1 MGQRI
6 ELATAHGTIGSWRA
20 DPDSRPR
27 GGIVV
32 VQEIFGV
39 NSHIRSVVERF
50 ASYGYATVA
59 PALFD
64 LVEADVELGY
74 DQAGIARGRELV
86 GRISFEQ
93 ALDCV
98 DAAAKSLRGNLGYS
112 QLESPTRDARTVARD
127 LHTAVIGYCW
137 GGSVA
142 FLANTRLALPAVSYY
157 GARSV
162 PFRDEHSGAPML
174 FHFGARDASIPA
186 EDIALLRAAQPQAEF
201 HVWPAG
207 HGFNCDQ
214 RKDYDAD
221 SAANALAVTLGFLER
236 EQSG

>member
-6 ELATAHGTIGSWRA
+6 ELETPHGNIGGWRA
-20 DPDSRPR
+20 DPDGRPR

-32 VQEIFGV
+32 IQEIFGV
-39 NSHIRSVVERF
+39 NAHIRSVVERF
-50 ASYGYATVA
+50 ASYGYAVVA

-64 LVEADVELGY
+64 LVERDVELGY
-74 DQAGIARGRELV
+74 DTDGFARGRELMV
-86 GRISFEQ
+86 KLGLDLDR
-93 ALDCV
+93 ALGCV
-98 DAAAKSLRGNLGYS
+98 RAAAKSL
-112 QLESPTRDARTVARD
+112 ESPHMDVRALARD
-127 LHTAVIGYCW
+127 SHAGKVGVVGYCL

-157 GARSV
+157 GARTV
-162 PFRDEHSGAPML
+162 QFLDEESKAPML
-174 FHFGARDASIPA
+174 FHFGAKDASTPPD
-186 EDIALLRAAQPQAEF
+186 DIEKHRLAQPQSEF

-221 SAANALAVTLGFLER
+221 SATNALAVTLGFFER
-236 EQSG
+236 ELT

>member
-6 ELATAHGTIGSWRA
+6 ELETPHGNIGGWRA
-20 DPDSRPR
+20 DPDGRPR

-32 VQEIFGV
+32 IQEIFGV
-39 NSHIRSVVERF
+39 NAHIRSVVERF
-50 ASYGYATVA
+50 ASYGYATIA

-64 LVEADVELGY
+64 LAERDVELGY
-74 DQAGIARGRELV
+74 DEVGIARGRELV
-86 GRISFEQ
+86 GKISFEL
-93 ALDCV
+93 ALECV
-98 DAAAKSLRGNLGYS
+98 HAAAKSLHGIGKIG
-112 QLESPTRDARTVARD
+112 TV
-127 LHTAVIGYCW
+127 GYCW

-157 GARSV
+157 GARTVQFLGEESK
-162 PFRDEHSGAPML
+162 APML
-174 FHFGARDASIPA
+174 FHFGAKDASTPPD
-186 EDIALLRAAQPQAEF
+186 DIEKHRLAQPQAEF

-221 SAANALAVTLGFLER
+221 SATNALAVTLGFFER
-236 EQSG
+236 ELT

>member
-1 MGQRI
+1 MGRRI
-6 ELATAHGTIGSWRA
+6 ELETPHGKIGGWRT
-20 DPDSRPR
+20 DPDGKPR

-32 VQEIFGV
+32 IQEIFGV
-39 NSHIRSVVERF
+39 NAHIRSLVERF

-64 LVEADVELGY
+64 LVEPDVELGY
-74 DQAGIARGRELV
+74 DEAGIAQGKQLV
-86 GRISFEQ
+86 QQIGFEQ

-98 DAAAKSLRGNLGYS
+98 HAAAKSLHGSSKFG
-112 QLESPTRDARTVARD
+112 SPHKDVRVLARD
-127 LHTAVIGYCW
+127 SHIEKIAVVGYCW

-157 GARSV
+157 GARTV
-162 PFRDEHSGAPML
+162 PFLGEQSGAPML
-174 FHFGARDASIPA
+174 FHFGARDASIPP
-186 EDIALLRAAQPQAEF
+186 EDIQKHHAAQPQAEF

-221 SAANALAVTLGFLER
+221 SAANALAVTLGFFER
-236 EQSG
+236 ELT